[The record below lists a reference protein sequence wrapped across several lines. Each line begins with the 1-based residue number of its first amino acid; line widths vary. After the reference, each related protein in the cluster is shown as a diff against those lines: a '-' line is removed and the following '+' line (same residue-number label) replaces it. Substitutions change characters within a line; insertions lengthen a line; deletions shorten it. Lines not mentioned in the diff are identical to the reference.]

1 MRRPALLLV
10 CLLALALPA
19 TALALRAAPGD
30 GTLVVRD
37 ASGPQKSPVVALN
50 ITGAVIGH
58 ITGLGHIVIDPGT
71 SNANTPEV
79 SGYDW
84 RNDSQ
89 TSDTAQ
95 VWGGTDFKFRAI
107 GGHWTILIYGS
118 DVDVFAIG
126 KGTVTLTGLA
136 DDPKGDG
143 TYSTNGQ
150 DFRSLPGTPVQRP
163 IGLTTVG

>member
-1 MRRPALLLV
+1 MRRPAIILV
-10 CLLALALPA
+10 SLLALALPA
-19 TALALRAAPGD
+19 SAFALHTAPGD
-30 GTLVVRD
+30 GTLVVKD
-37 ASGPQKSPVVALN
+37 AIGPQNKPVVALN

-58 ITGLGHIVIDPGT
+58 IAGLGHIVIDPGP
-71 SNANTPEV
+71 NGNTPEV
-79 SGYDW
+79 SGYDS
-84 RNDSQ
+84 RNDSAS
-89 TSDTAQ
+89 SDTAQ
-95 VWGGTDFKFRAI
+95 VWYGTDFKFRAI

-150 DFRSLPGTPVQRP
+150 DFKSLPGTPVQKP
-163 IGLTTVG
+163 IGLTAIG